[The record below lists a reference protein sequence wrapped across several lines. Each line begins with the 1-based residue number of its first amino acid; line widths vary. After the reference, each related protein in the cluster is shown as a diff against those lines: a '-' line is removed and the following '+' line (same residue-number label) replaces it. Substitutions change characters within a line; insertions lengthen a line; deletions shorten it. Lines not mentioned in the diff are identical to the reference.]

1 MEFTAQQI
9 ADYLNGEVIGN
20 KDITVNDF
28 SKIEHGAS
36 GTLTF
41 LSNPKYMP
49 HIYTTK
55 ADVVLVDTDFVPER
69 EVSATLIKVK
79 SAYSAI
85 GKLFGLIESFK
96 PQKNGIS
103 EKAYVAKSAKL
114 GKNVYVGAFTTI
126 GENAVIGNNVKIHP
140 NTNIDDN
147 VEIKD
152 DSVIYTNVSICY
164 GCVVGSRN
172 IIHSGAVIG
181 ADGFGFAPDEQGFY
195 NKIPQIGNVVLGDD
209 VEVGANSTI
218 DRATIGSTV
227 IGDGVKIDN
236 LVQIAHNVEIG
247 NHTAIAAQAGI
258 AGSTKVGK
266 HCVLAG
272 QVGIAGHLNIADR
285 TVLGA
290 QAGVASHIKAEG
302 QIFQGSPNIPV
313 GNFRRSSV
321 VFKQLPDLLTKIYQM
336 EKRIKALE
344 AKKMKYKDILSN

>member
-1 MEFTAQQI
+1 MAH
-9 ADYLNGEVIGN
+9 V
-20 KDITVNDF
+20 
-28 SKIEHGAS
+28 
-36 GTLTF
+36 
-41 LSNPKYMP
+41 
-49 HIYTTK
+49 YTTK
-55 ADVVLVDTDFVPER
+55 ADVVLVDRDFVPER
-69 EVSATLIKVK
+69 EISATLIKVK

-85 GKLFGLIESFK
+85 GRLFGLIESFK

-103 EKAYVAKSAKL
+103 EKADIAKSAKL
-114 GKNVYVGAFTTI
+114 GENVYVGAFTTI
-126 GENAVIGNNVKIHP
+126 GENAVIGDNVKIYS

-152 DSVIYTNVSICY
+152 NSVIYSNVSICY
-164 GCVVGSRN
+164 GCVVGVRN

-181 ADGFGFAPDEQGFY
+181 ADGFGFAPDEQGLY

-227 IGDGVKIDN
+227 IGNGVKIDN

-247 NHTAIAAQAGI
+247 DHTAIAAQSGI

-285 TVLGA
+285 TIFGA
-290 QAGVASHIKAEG
+290 QAGVTSHIKEEG

-321 VFKQLPDLLTKIYQM
+321 VFKQLPELLTKIYQM
-336 EKRIKALE
+336 EKQIKILE
-344 AKKMKYKDILSN
+344 TKSEVIRDTLST